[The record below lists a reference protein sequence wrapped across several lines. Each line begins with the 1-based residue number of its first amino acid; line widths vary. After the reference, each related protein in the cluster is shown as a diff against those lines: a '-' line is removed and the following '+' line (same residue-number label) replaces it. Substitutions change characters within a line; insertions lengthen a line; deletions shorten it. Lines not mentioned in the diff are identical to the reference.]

1 MSPWITAVIV
11 LIASLAGLGGFFILL
26 SRSSG
31 SATKALA
38 DESLKKISE
47 SDQQIAELLK
57 SKDSYIGANQFDF
70 IRKQAGEILASLEG
84 ERSRLKEIEQKLD
97 GAQKLVETKEAQQQ
111 EIKSAKE
118 EDLVKLQELLV
129 NYEDISRESME
140 LEQKLAS
147 SLKNLDSIL
156 TEVEMTQSQREMFL
170 GLQSTVEEAG
180 ARLRDLLME
189 YQTVNERLN
198 MLRQQHSDLEEEYT
212 RLVEQQLGE

>member
-31 SATKALA
+31 ASTKALA

-70 IRKQAGEILASLEG
+70 IRKQAGEILASLDG

-118 EDLVKLQELLV
+118 EDLIKLQELLV

>member
-147 SLKNLDSIL
+147 SLKNLD
-156 TEVEMTQSQREMFL
+156 
-170 GLQSTVEEAG
+170 
-180 ARLRDLLME
+180 
-189 YQTVNERLN
+189 
-198 MLRQQHSDLEEEYT
+198 
-212 RLVEQQLGE
+212 

>member
-1 MSPWITAVIV
+1 MGPWIIAVIV
-11 LIASLAGLGGFFILL
+11 IIASLAGLGGLFVFL

-31 SATKALA
+31 AATKAIA

-47 SDQQIAELLK
+47 ADQQIAELMK
-57 SKDSYIGANQFDF
+57 SKDAYIGANQFDF
-70 IRKQAGEILASLEG
+70 IRKQAGEILASLDG

-170 GLQSTVEEAG
+170 ALQSTVEEAG

-198 MLRQQHSDLEEEYT
+198 MLRQQHTDLEEEYT